1 LALTYTVDAGV
12 TVKLFVQEPYSEKAQ
27 LLFSHLADDDQ
38 ATFYVPDLLYIEC
51 ANVLWKY
58 TRRLGYDARLA
69 RDNLEDLSKLALTSI
84 PTELLFRS
92 AFELAREYNISAYD
106 AVYMSLARSTG
117 TDLVT
122 ADKRL
127 VRQVQRAIP
136 SVRFIGDFKE

>member
-1 LALTYTVDAGV
+1 
-12 TVKLFVQEPYSEKAQ
+12 
-27 LLFSHLADDDQ
+27 
-38 ATFYVPDLLYIEC
+38 VPDLLYIEC